1 MMDDNIPQKVKNFFK
16 VARQVRT
23 RIVDLQDTL
32 SSTTESVRQ
41 AADIVD
47 TDVQKKM
54 EKILKSI
61 EDARKST
68 RSASKCRMSGFS
80 GFFTSAKHK
89 AAKED
94 EENASSPKEPTDLN
108 QLTEDVVKAE
118 KQLEETAKT
127 VVEELGRVLVLIQV
141 ELPFD
146 QNLKFPDFGGVAK
159 HLQNLANE
167 LKAHA
172 MEELKQLAEKLKTQL
187 GDAGQK
193 FMKGAN
199 EAGAGGLLDEVVGVL
214 TDAVAEKRS
223 EMEKWRVREV
233 AAVCVKMLAAAPLV
247 RGNLEE
253 EVQGALVQRQALET
267 NDKVLGAL
275 RLGTELPKR
284 LAELAGA
291 TTLGSENEEVG
302 QEDVSDKPAE
312 TAETK
317 TDVDAAQCAMSL
329 QKDVIA
335 STLSKRMEALA
346 DLEEQARN
354 ESDGLKKSVLLNQ
367 CRMVRKGVHRFTVS
381 AYHLPTSHHQLL

>member
-1 MMDDNIPQKVKNFFK
+1 MNEKETYSAKK
-16 VARQVRT
+16 ETAHL
-23 RIVDLQDTL
+23 DLENEWQTL
-32 SSTTESVRQ
+32 KQTEKELEGY
-41 AADIVD
+41 AK
-47 TDVQKKM
+47 T
-54 EKILKSI
+54 I
-61 EDARKST
+61 EDS
-68 RSASKCRMSGFS
+68 
-80 GFFTSAKHK
+80 
-89 AAKED
+89 
-94 EENASSPKEPTDLN
+94 
-108 QLTEDVVKAE
+108 
-118 KQLEETAKT
+118 
-127 VVEELGRVLVLIQV
+127 LGQVLSLIQV
-141 ELPFD
+141 ELPFGE
-146 QNLKFPDFGGVAK
+146 NLKFPKIAS
-159 HLQNLANE
+159 NLKNMADD
-167 LKAHA
+167 LKATA
-172 MEELKQLAEKLKTQL
+172 MEQLNQLADDLKERV
-187 GDAGQK
+187 GDATK
-193 FMKGAN
+193 NFMDNAN
-199 EAGAGGLLDEVVGVL
+199 EAGAGGLLDEVGGMFM
-214 TDAVAEKRS
+214 DAVAEKRS

-233 AAVCVKMLAAAPLV
+233 AAVCVKMLAAAPRV